1 MDNLINQLIH
11 LYQFSPE
18 DVLALKAILGAFLI
32 GLMGAMLWNIYRPAP
47 GWRAEW
53 RRVNQA
59 NRERRESQA
68 MEKRLAQ
75 VGR

>member
-32 GLMGAMLWNIYRPAP
+32 GLMGAMLWNIYRPGR
-47 GWRAEW
+47 GWKRDLHET
-53 RRVNQA
+53 RQA
-59 NRERRESQA
+59 NQDGQKLNE
-68 MEKRLAQ
+68 RLAQ